1 MYYYVDA
8 EVPGG
13 LAPGHSY
20 DQAQR
25 AADAGP
31 LHLVFDG
38 WMGDDLVTTSPF
50 WFVSERLA
58 DALRASGLTG
68 FELEPATA
76 STGEQYELI
85 TERALTPVWLRLIPT
100 GSVDE
105 GDDLVLADA
114 TDLLVSAAALEL
126 LRSFTLEDAD
136 IAPAEDGPPLS
147 DVMQKFLAQQAA
159 KDEK

>member
-1 MYYYVDA
+1 MYFYVDA

-13 LAPGHSY
+13 LAPGYTY
-20 DQAQR
+20 DPEQR
-25 AADAGP
+25 ASSTGP

-58 DALRASGLTG
+58 DALRASALTG

-85 TERALTPVWLRLIPT
+85 TERALTPTWLRLIPV
-100 GSVDE
+100 GSIE
-105 GDDLVLADA
+105 AGDDFVFADG
-114 TDLLVSAAALEL
+114 TDLLVSDAALEV
-126 LRSFTLEDAD
+126 LRSFHLEDAD
-136 IAPAEDGPPLS
+136 IAAAEDGPPLS
-147 DVMQKFLAQQAA
+147 PVMQKFLAQQTTD
-159 KDEK
+159 DEK